1 MGPMAHKSLFPEAVG
16 EYVVAHSRETPVQHE
31 LREETRHRPE
41 SRMQISAD
49 QGAFLALFVKVL
61 GAKRC
66 LEIGTFTGYSA
77 LSVAL
82 AIPEDGTI
90 VACDVSTTWTDVAR
104 DHWRRAGVS
113 HKIDLRIGEG
123 KNTLDT
129 LIAGGASG
137 TFDFAFVDADKTG
150 YPGYYEQCLELL
162 RPGGVVA
169 FDNMLWRGEVVR
181 PSTDEETTALR
192 TLNDVVHGDPRV
204 DASLVTIGD
213 GLLLAR
219 KR

>member
-1 MGPMAHKSLFPEAVG
+1 MAHKSLFPEAVG
-16 EYVVAHSRETPVQHE
+16 EYVVAHSRETSVQHE

-49 QGAFLALFVKVL
+49 QGAFMALFVKVL

-82 AIPEDGTI
+82 AIPADGTI

-104 DHWRRAGVS
+104 DHWVRAGVS

-123 KNTLDT
+123 KDTLDA
-129 LIAGGASG
+129 LIASG
-137 TFDFAFVDADKTG
+137 QRGSFDFAFVDADKTG
-150 YPGYYEQCLELL
+150 YPAYYEQCLELL

-169 FDNMLWRGEVVR
+169 FDNMLWHGEVVR

-192 TLNDVVHGDPRV
+192 TLNDIVHADPRV